1 MTILYRHEVCTS
13 ITEPLPL
20 ARYPGTLLFTIN
32 FTLPQDGLLITSGRL
47 LLRHSGIDLGSPYG
61 KSYAIYANA
70 RGVLDDQ
77 DIFMDGQNI
86 VGHEDHYFAANLA
99 CQRPIGAGAHVI
111 KLYASSG
118 SDAADEADGLGDLH
132 YYNGHINN
140 QFNVLVIA

>member
-1 MTILYRHEVCTS
+1 VTILYRHEVCTS

-32 FTLPQDGLLITSGRL
+32 FTLSDAGLLITSGRL

-61 KSYAIYANA
+61 REYAIYAHA

-77 DIFMDGQNI
+77 EIFLDGQNI
-86 VGHEDHYFAANLA
+86 VGHEDHYYAANLA
-99 CQRPIGAGAHVI
+99 YQKPIAAGSHVL

-118 SDAADEADGLGDLH
+118 SDADDNADGLGDLH
-132 YYNGHINN
+132 YYNGANVN
-140 QFNVLVIA
+140 QFNVLVLA